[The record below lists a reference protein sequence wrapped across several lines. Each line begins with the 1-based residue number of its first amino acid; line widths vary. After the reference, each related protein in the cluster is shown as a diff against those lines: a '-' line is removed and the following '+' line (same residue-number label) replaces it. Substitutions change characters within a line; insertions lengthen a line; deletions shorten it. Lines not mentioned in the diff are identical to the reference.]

1 MKCWIWVFYCASV
14 LGAAPADFPLVAEG
28 LQVRLFAREPLV
40 RNPCAITFD
49 AKGRLCVGMGP
60 QYRNPTPDTP
70 GDSVWILLDKNHDG
84 VADNRKRFAT
94 GFNNIQGLAWK
105 DGALWV
111 ANAPDLTV
119 VRDTDG
125 DEVADEYVRLYTD
138 LGNLE
143 HGLHGL
149 NWAPDGKLYMSKGN
163 SKGLTHLPDRVAPRA
178 FRELWGVRAPG
189 APDLPK
195 PRTFTAATYEK
206 NYHDPKD
213 DWGLTGGI
221 LRCATDGT
229 NLEIVARGFRNPW
242 DICFDD
248 TFTWFGTDNDQSHGD
263 KLFSPFLGAHFGWG
277 HAWSYDWKGDEHL
290 PTAPS
295 AGPLFEGSG
304 AGTIHLDH
312 PGWPKAYRDVFIYND
327 WLRRETLVYRKAW
340 KGAWLQA
347 DGKPEVIAHAEGGR
361 SLPRSSGRSFDPVDI
376 EVGPDGALWISSWG
390 REYGATMVDGQQQNE
405 GRIYRIWPKAMKVA
419 WQPEPK
425 RAKPLTDW
433 SLSELMADLD
443 SALPVWRANASE
455 ELVRRGSEAIGTLTY
470 ALRGIEKTSAR
481 LETWASWTLG
491 RIQPN
496 NLRLTAYFTGSVR
509 DSKSLNVRRQAAA
522 ITVLRLQ
529 QMEQAPPVDFLN
541 VIRQALKDPEPRLRH
556 AAVLAL
562 REAGAPEDTTVLT
575 ELLARETDR
584 VVYYSAWGALGQVAT
599 VPQHKALLKDPRAG
613 VRRGAVLSLLEEDA
627 LTDAELKVL
636 EPDEDTAVAA
646 LVKRRL
652 GGKAAAFIKGPS
664 LDAAVAKQPVRA
676 ASVNPVD
683 ALRAASGRSYRVLT
697 LRAGIPVYTDRN
709 YRITTVP
716 PVLQGEAFI
725 QTACGDAE
733 RDSGVALEFTLRY
746 PATVWLADD
755 ARPKQLPTWMRQGWM
770 RTELVIETTDPKRM
784 NLYRRDFPAGPVKL
798 GANRDG
804 VNQGKGNYLVI
815 IQPKLLAPA
824 GKAATVAEVLARM
837 EQAQAARGRDLFLS
851 RHGANCAAC
860 HQLEGVGNV
869 FAPGLADIGDRT
881 DAEFLARSILEPN
894 AAITEGFAMQVFT
907 QRDGSAVA
915 GIVLEETGREVKV
928 ATAGG
933 IVSRVPK
940 AQVIK
945 RETLKQSA
953 MPAAFGVMLRPQQ
966 VADLVAYLLQ
976 QKAKP
981 RGFHFEKQKDQVAL
995 WLDEEKVGTY
1005 LLKHPQ
1011 LTRQAWINMK
1021 THTGRQVTRNYPPQA
1036 GDGADHPL
1044 MHPGI
1049 WMGFGHLD
1057 GQDYWRLQAKV
1068 VHDGFVQP
1076 PKAGPDHASI
1086 TVRNRYQT
1094 ADGKDEVCQEICRM
1108 EFRRHTDGILLLWD
1122 STFRNEQ
1129 RDFYFGDQEESG
1141 LAVRMASPLRVKGGN
1156 GTIIN
1161 HRGQKNGA
1169 DIWGKES
1176 KWFDYSGQ
1184 IKDRHVGLMVATHP
1198 ENLRPSWLHARDY
1211 GVVVTNPFPKQP
1223 KERRAPYVKTWVK
1236 RGEPFRLRY
1245 AVLIHDTAKPIDPAQ
1260 AYQSILQA
1268 LNPTRN

>member
-14 LGAAPADFPLVAEG
+14 LVAAPADFPIVAED
-28 LQVRLFAREPLV
+28 LQVKLFAREPLV

-125 DEVADEYVRLYTD
+125 DEVADEYVRIYTD

-163 SKGLTHLPDRVAPRA
+163 SKGLTVLPDRVAPKA
-178 FRELWGVRAPG
+178 FRDLWGVQAPS
-189 APDLPK
+189 APDFPEPK
-195 PRTFTAATYEK
+195 IYNTANYEK
-206 NYHDPKD
+206 TYHDPRD

-221 LRCATDGT
+221 LRCDGDGK
-229 NLEIVARGFRNPW
+229 NLEIVSRGFRNPW

-304 AGTIHLDH
+304 AGTIHLNH
-312 PGWPKAYRDVFIYND
+312 PTWPMAYRDVFIYND
-327 WLRRETLVYRKAW
+327 WLNRETLVYRKSW

-347 DGKPEVIAHAEGGR
+347 GGKPEVIAHAGGGR
-361 SLPRSSGRSFDPVDI
+361 AMSQSRGRSFDPVDI

-390 REYGATMVDGQQQNE
+390 REYGAKMVEGQQQNE
-405 GRIYRIWPKAMKVA
+405 GRIYRLWPKKMNAE
-419 WQPEPK
+419 WRPEPK
-425 RAKPLTDW
+425 RAKPLKDW
-433 SLSELMADLD
+433 SVPELMADLD
-443 SALPVWRANASE
+443 SGLPVWRVNASE
-455 ELVRRGSEAIGTLTY
+455 ELVRRDDKMVGQMQY
-470 ALRGIEKTSAR
+470 ALRDHIKKSER
-481 LETWASWTLG
+481 FETWAGWTLG
-491 RIQPN
+491 RLQPH
-496 NLRLTAYFTGSVR
+496 NLRLTALFTAAVR
-509 DSKSLNVRRQAAA
+509 DSKSLNFRRQAAA
-522 ITVLRLQ
+522 IVAMRLQ
-529 QMEQAPPVDFLN
+529 QEDRLN
-541 VIRQALKDPEPRLRH
+541 LPDTIRLALEDPEPRQRH

-562 REAGAPEDTTVLT
+562 REAGSAQDIEH
-575 ELLARETDR
+575 LLAVLAKETDR
-584 VVYYSAWGALGQVAT
+584 VVYYSAWGALGELLT
-599 VPQHKALLKDPRAG
+599 VPQRQRLLSDKRAG
-613 VRRGAVLSLLEEDA
+613 VRRGVVLSLLEEDA
-627 LTDAELKVL
+627 LTDAELKPL
-636 EPDEDTAVAA
+636 MKDTDAA
-646 LVKRRL
+646 LVDLVKRRL
-652 GGKAAAFIKGPS
+652 GGKDAFPHRGRPLEATLAGRTAREAA
-664 LDAAVAKQPVRA
+664 
-676 ASVNPVD
+676 VNPVTN
-683 ALRAASGRSYRVLT
+683 LLPASGRPYRVMT
-697 LRAGIPVYTDRN
+697 LEAGVHAYTDRN
-709 YRITTVP
+709 YRVTGVP
-716 PVLQGEAFI
+716 EVLRGEAFI
-725 QTACGDAE
+725 QPACGDAE

-755 ARPKQLPTWMRQGWM
+755 ARAKVLPKWMRQGWT
-770 RTELVIETTDPKRM
+770 RTELTIESTDPKRM
-784 NLYRRDFPAGPVKL
+784 HLYRRDFPAGPVKL

-804 VNQGKGNYLVI
+804 VSQGKGNYLVI
-815 IQPKLLAPA
+815 VQPKLLAPT
-824 GKAATVAEVLARM
+824 GKVAAVDEVLKRM
-837 EQAQAARGRDLFLS
+837 DQADATRGRDLFLS
-851 RHGANCAAC
+851 RHGANCTSC

-907 QRDGSAVA
+907 QHDDSAVA

-933 IVSRVPK
+933 VVLRVAK
-940 AQVIK
+940 AQVAK

-953 MPAAFGVMLRPQQ
+953 MPAAFGAMLQPQQ
-966 VADLVAYLLQ
+966 VADVVAYLLQ

-981 RGFHFEKQKDQVAL
+981 SGFHLETQKDQVAL
-995 WLDEEKVGTY
+995 WLDGKKIGTY

-1021 THTGRQVTRNYPPQA
+1021 THTGLQVTRNYPPQA
-1036 GDGADHPL
+1036 SDGADHPL

-1068 VHDGFVQP
+1068 LHDGFVQP
-1076 PKAGPDHASI
+1076 PKVGPNHASI

-1094 ADGKDEVCQEICRM
+1094 ADGKGEVSQEICRM
-1108 EFRRHTDGILLLWD
+1108 EFRRHADGILLLWD

-1161 HRGQKNGA
+1161 HRGEKNGA
-1169 DIWGKES
+1169 GIWGKES
-1176 KWFDYSGQ
+1176 KWFDYAGQ
-1184 IKDRHVGLMVATHP
+1184 IKGRHVGLLVAAHP
-1198 ENLRPSWLHARDY
+1198 DNPRPSWLHARDY

-1223 KERRAPYVKTWVK
+1223 KERREPYVKTWVK
-1236 RGEPFRLRY
+1236 KGEPFRLRY
-1245 AVLIHDTAKPIDPAQ
+1245 AVLIHDTAQPIDPAL
-1260 AYQSILQA
+1260 AYQSMLQA
-1268 LNPTRN
+1268 LKTTRN